1 MPRRVCDVM
10 TTEVVSASPE
20 TPYKELVRLLVD
32 HKISALPVVDDRHHA
47 VGVVSEADLLLKEE
61 LPPQARKAPLL
72 ARRRWRTE
80 RAKARGVT
88 AADVMTTPVVTI
100 GEQATV
106 AEAARRLHAAGVKRL
121 PVDDVVGRLVGIVSR
136 SDLLKVFLRPDQEIR
151 REVVE
156 EVIRH
161 DMLMGTDRFHVVV
174 TDGVVVLEGVCERR
188 SLIPILVRAVYGV
201 DGVVR
206 VQNRLGFDVDDT
218 TRLAP
223 VPPWGVPA

>member
-61 LPPQARKAPLL
+61 LP
-72 ARRRWRTE
+72 
-80 RAKARGVT
+80 
-88 AADVMTTPVVTI
+88 
-100 GEQATV
+100 
-106 AEAARRLHAAGVKRL
+106 
-121 PVDDVVGRLVGIVSR
+121 
-136 SDLLKVFLRPDQEIR
+136 
-151 REVVE
+151 
-156 EVIRH
+156 
-161 DMLMGTDRFHVVV
+161 
-174 TDGVVVLEGVCERR
+174 
-188 SLIPILVRAVYGV
+188 V

-218 TRLAP
+218 TTGLANRGQWL
-223 VPPWGVPA
+223 VTWQGGTDWHRGGRGRR